1 MKTQVFI
8 LLTAISLIFAAVG
21 DISAFDD
28 YPEIQD
34 IIKTYSKN
42 YKSKFTKIF
51 TDGPIYSGDGT
62 AYGSPTNGGNCLF
75 PKDEYYK
82 DMMLAAINHD
92 QYIDDLGCGLCA
104 VVVSTS
110 NPFKPIRVRVL
121 DRCPEC
127 AHGSLD
133 FSDKA
138 FKALTNMDPAR
149 VKITWALIPCDVEI
163 EDYPPL
169 VTNPNIKFQFKT
181 GSSQWWFQ
189 VQIFNTRYPVAA
201 VEMKVNGQFVSLNRA
216 VHNYW
221 VKPDGAVGS
230 GPYTFRVTLADSS
243 LYVAENVEM
252 AVPDDDEGD
261 TFSTGNQIVCQ
272 DNLLLY

>member
-1 MKTQVFI
+1 MKFI
-8 LLTAISLIFAAVG
+8 LILGFVGLILSSTG
-21 DISAFDD
+21 ELSAFDSF
-28 YPEIQD
+28 PEI
-34 IIKTYSKN
+34 KTIVSDYAKSH
-42 YKSKFTKIF
+42 KSKFSKIF
-51 TDGPIYSGDGT
+51 SDGPIYSGDGT

-121 DRCPEC
+121 DQCPEC

-149 VKITWALIPCDVEI
+149 VKITWALIPCDVDINE
-163 EDYPPL
+163 YKAVVPKGSP
-169 VTNPNIKFQFKT
+169 IKFQFKS

-189 VQIFNTRYPVAA
+189 VQIFNTRYPVAS
-201 VEMKVNGQFVSLNRA
+201 VEMKVGNEFISLRREN
-216 VHNYW
+216 HNYW
-221 VKPDGAVGS
+221 VRPEANVGPA
-230 GPYTFRVTLADSS
+230 PYTFRVTLADSS
-243 LYVAENVEM
+243 VVLAKDVEM
-252 AVPDDDEGD
+252 VVPSSDEGEE
-261 TFSTGNQIVCQ
+261 FSTGTQTVTA
-272 DNLLLY
+272 

>member
-1 MKTQVFI
+1 MRTFI
-8 LLTAISLIFAAVG
+8 LLAAISLILAARG
-21 DISAFDD
+21 DISAFDN
-28 YPEIQD
+28 YPEIKQ
-34 IIKTYSKN
+34 IIETYSQD
-42 YKSKFTKIF
+42 YEDKFTKIF
-51 TDGPIYSGDGT
+51 KDGPIYSGDAT
-62 AYGSPTNGGNCLF
+62 AYGMPDGGGNCLF
-75 PKDEYYK
+75 PKEEYYN
-82 DMMLAAINHD
+82 DMMLAAINHE
-92 QYIDDLGCGLCA
+92 QYVDDLGCGLCA

-110 NPFKPIRVRVL
+110 NDFQPIRVRIL
-121 DRCPEC
+121 DQCPEC

-133 FSDKA
+133 LSDKA
-138 FKALTNMDPAR
+138 FKALTNMNPSR

-163 EDYPPL
+163 ADYPPL

-201 VEMKVNGQFVSLNRA
+201 VEMKVNGQFVSLDRE

-243 LYVAENVEM
+243 VILAENVRM
-252 AVPDDDEGD
+252 AVPADDEGD
-261 TFSTGNQIVCQ
+261 TFSTGNQVVTQ
-272 DNLLLY
+272 G